1 MSESRDS
8 GPDRP
13 SSSTQ
18 NLQRAIWIV
27 SAVLIA
33 LVVAFTGYY
42 VWDRYIHPRARS
54 PIDMG
59 AADLERAVRDD
70 PQNVEA
76 RVALAESYLSGGQV
90 EQALEQANQVLNRYP
105 ENHGALLIA
114 GVAHVRLD
122 QPEAALAPLV
132 KFVALRRDGP
142 MAQADKA
149 LEAAYYFLGESYV
162 KLNRPAEAIPVL
174 EAALAISPADADALY
189 QAGLAYQATGQP
201 EAALERYHKAV
212 RLVPDFAEAYSGMVQ
227 AYSDT
232 GQSDYKGYAQGMEA
246 YSLGDY
252 RTALSHLEGATRALP
267 EFAPAFLGLGLT
279 YEKTGQLEAAES
291 AIVRALEL
299 DPHDFAAQQALGR
312 IQSVP
317 EMQP

>member
-1 MSESRDS
+1 MSESSDS
-8 GPDRP
+8 GPGRP

-18 NLQRAIWIV
+18 NLRRAIWV
-27 SAVLIA
+27 VLAVLIA
-33 LVVAFTGYY
+33 VVVAFVGYY
-42 VWDRYIHPRARS
+42 VWDRYVHLGDQS
-54 PIDMG
+54 PL
-59 AADLERAVRDD
+59 DLSIAPLEEAVRED

-76 RVALAESYLSGGQV
+76 RVALAEVYLSAGQA
-90 EQALEQANQVLNRYP
+90 QKALEQADQVLAKYP

-114 GVAHVRLD
+114 GVAHVRLG
-122 QPEAALAPLV
+122 QPEAAVEPLQR
-132 KFVALRRDGP
+132 FVALRRDGP

-149 LEAAYYFLGESYV
+149 LEAAYYFLGESYM

-174 EAALAISPADADALY
+174 EAALVISPADADALY

-232 GQSDYKGYAQGMEA
+232 GKSGYKGYAQGMEA
-246 YSLGDY
+246 FSLGDFK
-252 RTALSHLEGATRALP
+252 TALSHLEAATQALP

-279 YEKTGQLEAAES
+279 YEKTGQLEAAEA

-317 EMQP
+317 ETQP

>member
-1 MSESRDS
+1 MSESNDS
-8 GPDRP
+8 GPHRP
-13 SSSTQ
+13 AASTQ

-27 SAVLIA
+27 LAVLIA
-33 LVVAFTGYY
+33 VIVAFIGYY
-42 VWDRYIHPRARS
+42 VWDRYVHLGDRS
-54 PIDMG
+54 PIDVG
-59 AADLERAVRDD
+59 VANLEKAIRDD

-90 EQALEQANQVLNRYP
+90 KKALEQANQVLTNYP

-114 GVAHVRLD
+114 GVAYVRLD
-122 QPEAALAPLV
+122 QPEAALAPLE

-142 MAQADKA
+142 MAKADTA
-149 LEAAYYFLGESYV
+149 LEAAYYFLGESYM
-162 KLNRPAEAIPVL
+162 KLDRPAEAILVL
-174 EAALAISPADADALY
+174 EAALVISPADADALY
-189 QAGLAYQATGQP
+189 QAGLAYQASGQP
-201 EAALERYHKAV
+201 EAALERYHRAV

-227 AYSDT
+227 AYTDT

-246 YSLGDY
+246 FSLGDY
-252 RTALSHLEGATRALP
+252 KSALSHLEGATQALP

-312 IQSVP
+312 IQSML

>member
-1 MSESRDS
+1 MSESSDS

-27 SAVLIA
+27 LAVLIA
-33 LVVAFTGYY
+33 VVVVFFGYY
-42 VWDRYIHPRARS
+42 VWDRYVHLGDQS
-54 PIDMG
+54 SIDVG
-59 AADLERAVRDD
+59 AADLERAIRDD

-76 RVALAESYLSGGQV
+76 RVALAESYLSAGQV
-90 EQALEQANQVLNRYP
+90 EKALEQAVQVLSQYP

-114 GVAHVRLD
+114 GMAYVHLD
-122 QPEAALAPLV
+122 QPEAALAPLER
-132 KFVALRRDGP
+132 FVALRKEGP
-142 MAQADKA
+142 MAQADTA

-201 EAALERYHKAV
+201 EAALERYHRAV
-212 RLVPDFAEAYSGMVQ
+212 RLVPDFAEAYSGMVE
-227 AYSDT
+227 AYTAT
-232 GQSDYKGYAQGMEA
+232 GQSDYKEYAQGMEA
-246 YSLGDY
+246 FSLGDY
-252 RTALSHLEGATRALP
+252 KAALSHLEGATQALP
-267 EFAPAFLGLGLT
+267 EFTPAFLGLGLT
-279 YEKTGQLEAAES
+279 YEKMSQWEAAES
-291 AIVRALEL
+291 AIARALEL
-299 DPHDFAAQQALGR
+299 DPQDFAAQQALGR
-312 IQSVP
+312 IQSMP

>member
-1 MSESRDS
+1 MSESSDS
-8 GPDRP
+8 GPDRS

-27 SAVLIA
+27 LAVLIA
-33 LVVAFTGYY
+33 VVVVFIGYY
-42 VWDRYIHPRARS
+42 VWDRYIHLGDRS
-54 PIDMG
+54 PIEVG
-59 AADLERAVRDD
+59 AADLERAIRDD

-76 RVALAESYLSGGQV
+76 RIALAESYLSRGQV
-90 EQALEQANQVLNRYP
+90 EKALEQANQVLSQVP

-114 GVAHVRLD
+114 GVAYVRLD
-122 QPEAALAPLV
+122 QPEAALAPL
-132 KFVALRRDGP
+132 KTFVALRKDGP
-142 MAQADKA
+142 MAQADTA

-189 QAGLAYQATGQP
+189 QAGLAYRATGQP
-201 EAALERYHKAV
+201 EPALERYHQAV

-232 GQSDYKGYAQGMEA
+232 GQSDYERYAQGMEA
-246 YSLGDY
+246 FSLGDY
-252 RTALSHLEGATRALP
+252 NAALSHLEGATQVLP
-267 EFAPAFLGLGLT
+267 DFAPAFLGLGLT

-299 DPHDFAAQQALGR
+299 DPQDFAAQQALGR

-317 EMQP
+317 ETQP